1 MPSHIYLATERAGV
15 HILEVV
21 VLVLVGLEI
30 HKPSHKTELYVL
42 FLIVSKSKD
51 FETDV
56 LF

>member
-30 HKPSHKTELYVL
+30 HEPSRKTELFVL
-42 FLIVSKSKD
+42 LLL
-51 FETDV
+51 DV